1 MAGGRRGKKGSM
13 RGVLAPMALSKG
25 SLGRLPDWAKPL
37 SGESMGK
44 NGSMKGFLAP

>member
-1 MAGGRRGKKGSM
+1 MGKKGSM
-13 RGVLAPMALSKG
+13 RGVLAPMASSKG
-25 SLGRLPDWAKPL
+25 SLGRLPDWAELDKPL